1 MTNRHANALFIL
13 IPAVCISSYAQA
25 NQPQRWS
32 PGLNADISL
41 LTGYSESRSPFN
53 TDDST
58 ISDYGKADKESNFL
72 VAPLG
77 TISYTNQALDKQ
89 IYFGTSRSDLAFGR
103 FHVELG
109 YKHKL
114 DNNGTLVFS
123 YVPGLLTSET
133 WQDPY
138 LLDQARTKTDSKIKG
153 LRIQYNQI
161 LGSNFSLELSGGNQ
175 DLDEE
180 TSGSSQANL
189 SDAQKKSLDRQS
201 DIYYAQLSHFRPISR
216 TQFLRSAISYTRND
230 AQGNAMASDNFG
242 AELGVVQRVNKA
254 SFALTFSY
262 NYIDF
267 DEQNPIFERTQQ
279 DDKWGVFLASQ
290 YDEPMGWKN
299 WNLVSLVGY
308 NQSNSNVSFYD
319 EESLLLTVGMNY
331 RF

>member
-1 MTNRHANALFIL
+1 MIHRYINALCFPIL
-13 IPAVCISSYAQA
+13 AFGIASNAQA

-32 PGLNADISL
+32 AGFNADISL
-41 LTGYSESRSPFN
+41 LAGYSESRSPFN

-89 IYFGTSRSDLAFGR
+89 VYFGTSRSDLAFGR

-114 DNNGTLVFS
+114 DNKGVLVFS

-138 LLDQARTKTDSKIKG
+138 LRNQSRAKTDSKIKG
-153 LRIQYNQI
+153 VRFQYNQI

-180 TSGSSQANL
+180 TSGSSQTTL
-189 SDAQKKSLDRQS
+189 SDAQKQSLDRQS
-201 DIYYAQLSHFRPISR
+201 DIYYAQLSHFMPIRR

-230 AQGNAMASDNFG
+230 AQGNAMASDSYG

-254 SFALTFSY
+254 SFALTLSY

-279 DDKWGVFLASQ
+279 DDKWGLFLASQ
-290 YDEPMGWKN
+290 YDAPMGWKN
-299 WNLVSLVGY
+299 WNLVSLIGY
-308 NQSNSNVSFYD
+308 NQSNSNIAFYD
-319 EESLLLTVGMNY
+319 EESLLFTVGMNY

>member
-1 MTNRHANALFIL
+1 MTKRYANALCIL
-13 IPAVCISSYAQA
+13 FPAACLSTQALA
-25 NQPQRWS
+25 NQPQTWS
-32 PGLNADISL
+32 AGLNADISIL
-41 LTGYSESRSPFN
+41 AGYSESRSPFN
-53 TDDST
+53 TDDNT
-58 ISDYGKADKESNFL
+58 ISDYGKADKESDFL
-72 VAPLG
+72 IAPLG
-77 TISYTNQALDKQ
+77 TISYTNEALDKQ
-89 IYFGTSRSDLAFGR
+89 VYFGTSRSDLAFGR

-114 DNNGTLVFS
+114 KDNGTLIFS

-138 LLDQARTKTDSKIKG
+138 LLDQARSKTDSTIRG
-153 LRIQYNQI
+153 LRFQYNQI

-180 TSGSSQANL
+180 NSGASQVDL
-189 SDAQKKSLDRQS
+189 DDAQKKSLDRQS
-201 DIYYAQLSHFRPISR
+201 DIYFAQLSHFLPISR
-216 TQFLRSAISYTRND
+216 TQVIRSAVSYTRND
-230 AQGNAMASDNFG
+230 AQGSAMASDSFG

-262 NYIDF
+262 NYVDF

-290 YDEPMGWKN
+290 YDAPMGWEN
-299 WNLVSLVGY
+299 WNLVSLIGY
-308 NQSNSNVSFYD
+308 NQSNSNITFYD
-319 EESLLLTVGMNY
+319 EESLLFTVGMNY

>member
-1 MTNRHANALFIL
+1 MITRHASSLLFL
-13 IPAVCISSYAQA
+13 IPAACISSYAHA
-25 NQPQRWS
+25 NQPQLWS
-32 PGLNADISL
+32 AGFHADISL
-41 LTGYSESRSPFN
+41 FTGYSESRSPFN

-58 ISDYGKADKESNFL
+58 IDEYGKADKESDFL

-89 IYFGTSRSDLAFGR
+89 VYFGTSRSDLAFGR

-114 DNNGTLVFS
+114 EDKGTLVVS
-123 YVPGLLTSET
+123 YVPGLLTTET

-153 LRIQYNQI
+153 LRFQYNQI

-180 TSGSSQANL
+180 TSGASQDHL
-189 SDAQKKSLDRQS
+189 TDEKKKTLDRQS
-201 DIYYAQLSHFRPISR
+201 DIYFAQLSHFMPISR

-230 AQGNAMASDNFG
+230 AQGDAMASDSFG

-262 NYIDF
+262 NYVDF

-279 DDKWGVFLASQ
+279 DDKWGMFLASQ

-299 WNLVSLVGY
+299 WNFVSLIGY
-308 NQSNSNVSFYD
+308 NQGNSNISFYD
-319 EESLLLTVGMNY
+319 EESLLFTVGMNY